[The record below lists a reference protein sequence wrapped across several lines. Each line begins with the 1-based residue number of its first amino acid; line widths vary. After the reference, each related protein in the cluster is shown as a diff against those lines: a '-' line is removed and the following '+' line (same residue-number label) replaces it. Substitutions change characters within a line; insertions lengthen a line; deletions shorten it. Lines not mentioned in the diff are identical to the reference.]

1 MNRGRSDLPQ
11 SPEDG
16 GTGLAPTPFPGPA
29 LPGRLAPR
37 PAQPLCVLPQ
47 FLIPEDDTTYAC
59 TFLPLPIVSKKHHI
73 YKVTWAACQDIVGA
87 LEGRTLCVVDAEAG
101 VTVGQRLEG
110 KSRGQRG
117 GRTTLG
123 GVVAS

>member
-1 MNRGRSDLPQ
+1 MAELA
-11 SPEDG
+11 SPRPPSQ
-16 GTGLAPTPFPGPA
+16 APPFLH

-87 LEGRTLCVVDAEAG
+87 LEARTLCVVDAEAG